1 MRRAS
6 RLIVALAL
14 ALTASLAPA
23 ESAFAKGKAR
33 VEWTRVDAPEGKKDG
48 DRIART
54 LRGLLKEASRKADFG
69 KSGKVTLR
77 AKITE
82 YVVEKKGDVLR
93 IRCTVIGRV
102 EGGPSAKSR
111 VSFGGD
117 PNDPKGL
124 EKQVLSTV
132 AHGVTSRLAAIAR
145 SRAEAEEKKK
155 KAARDA
161 ADEN

>member
-1 MRRAS
+1 MRRVS
-6 RLIVALAL
+6 RLIAALAL

-23 ESAFAKGKAR
+23 SSAFARGKAT
-33 VEWTRVDAPEGKKDG
+33 VEWTRVDAPEGKDG
-48 DRIART
+48 DRVART
-54 LRGLLKEASRKADFG
+54 LRNLLKEASRKADFG
-69 KSGKVTLR
+69 KSGKVALR

-102 EGGPSAKSR
+102 EGGASAKSR
-111 VSFGGD
+111 ISFGGD
-117 PNDPKGL
+117 PNDPKAL
-124 EKQVLSTV
+124 EKQVLTMV

-155 KAARDA
+155 NAAREAED
-161 ADEN
+161 

>member
-1 MRRAS
+1 MRRVS

-23 ESAFAKGKAR
+23 SSAFAKGKAT
-33 VEWTRVDAPEGKKDG
+33 VEWTQVDAPTGKDG
-48 DRIART
+48 ERVART
-54 LRGLLKEASRKADFG
+54 LKSLLKEASRKADFG
-69 KSGKVTLR
+69 KSGKVALR
-77 AKITE
+77 ARITE

-111 VSFGGD
+111 ISFGGD
-117 PNDPKGL
+117 PNDPKAL
-124 EKQVLSTV
+124 EKQVLTMV

-155 KAARDA
+155 KAAREAEDQ
-161 ADEN
+161 

>member
-1 MRRAS
+1 MRRVS

-14 ALTASLAPA
+14 ALSASLAPA
-23 ESAFAKGKAR
+23 SSAFAKGKAT
-33 VEWTRVDAPEGKKDG
+33 VEWTRVDAPEGKEG

-54 LRGLLKEASRKADFG
+54 LRGLLKEATRKSDFG
-69 KSGKVTLR
+69 KSGKVALR

-111 VSFGGD
+111 ISFGGD
-117 PNDPKGL
+117 PNDPKAL
-124 EKQVLSTV
+124 EKQVLSMV

-161 ADEN
+161 ED

>member
-1 MRRAS
+1 MRRVS
-6 RLIVALAL
+6 RWIFALGLAL
-14 ALTASLAPA
+14 SATLAPA
-23 ESAFAKGKAR
+23 ESAFARPKTA
-33 VEWTRVDAPEGKKDG
+33 VEWTRVDAPEGKEG

-54 LRGLLKEASRKADFG
+54 LRSLLKEASRKADFG
-69 KSGKVTLR
+69 KSGKVALR
-77 AKITE
+77 ARVTE

-102 EGGPSAKSR
+102 VGGPSAKSR
-111 VSFGGD
+111 ISFGGD

-124 EKQVLSTV
+124 EKQVLSMV

-155 KAARDA
+155 QAALEA
-161 ADEN
+161 ASAD